1 MIHAMTGQFAKWAA
15 KQKILDDEISL
26 TLKEMQAGSFEANLG
41 GHIYKKRIRF
51 PGQGKSSSGRAII
64 CYKKDDR
71 AILIHGFAKNE
82 KTNLS
87 KRELQAFKE
96 FAKILLGFSK
106 KEIEFAIKHGVLI
119 EVPL

>member
-15 KQKILDDEISL
+15 KQKIHESEISL
-26 TLKEMQAGSFEANLG
+26 TLKEMETGSFEANQ
-41 GHIYKKRIRF
+41 KRIRF
-51 PGQGKSSSGRAII
+51 PGQGKSSSGRTII
-64 CYKKDDR
+64 CYNKDDR

-96 FAKILLGFSK
+96 FAKILLGLSK
-106 KEIEFAIKHGVLI
+106 KEIDLALKNGVLI